1 MQKGD
6 RSIVYDVPVFFEG
19 VGSVVGKKEGEGPLG
34 REFDMVSDDAYFGEK
49 TWEKAESHIQKE
61 ALNRALGKAGTTPSQ
76 VDFVFAGDLLNQ
88 CIGSAYAMRG
98 MNVPFIGLYGACS
111 TMAESLAL
119 ASLFVDCG
127 IAECAAAVTSSHF
140 CSAERQFRFP
150 LEYGNQRPLSA
161 SWTVT
166 GSGAFLLGTKKE
178 GARARIAGM
187 TVGKIV
193 DYGLKDS
200 MNMGACMAPAAA
212 DTIERHMKE
221 FGRTPQDYDRIIT
234 GDLGCVGQKALIEL
248 LRDKHLDISAQHM
261 DCGIEI
267 YDGKEQ
273 DTHAGGSGCGCCAA
287 TLSAYI
293 LKRVEEPGGWDRV
306 LFLPTGALLSKVSFN
321 EGRTVPG
328 ISHGLV
334 LERIS

>member
-1 MQKGD
+1 
-6 RSIVYDVPVFFEG
+6 
-19 VGSVVGKKEGEGPLG
+19 
-34 REFDMVSDDAYFGEK
+34 
-49 TWEKAESHIQKE
+49 
-61 ALNRALGKAGTTPSQ
+61 
-76 VDFVFAGDLLNQ
+76 
-88 CIGSAYAMRG
+88 
-98 MNVPFIGLYGACS
+98 
-111 TMAESLAL
+111 
-119 ASLFVDCG
+119 
-127 IAECAAAVTSSHF
+127 
-140 CSAERQFRFP
+140 
-150 LEYGNQRPLSA
+150 
-161 SWTVT
+161 
-166 GSGAFLLGTKKE
+166 
-178 GARARIAGM
+178 M

-293 LKRVEEPGGWDRV
+293 LKRLEEPGGWNRV